1 MASITVRRIDEKVK
15 AKLRVRAAIRGHSM
29 EEEVREILTT
39 AVEDRPK
46 QTESL
51 YAAIRR
57 HLSEAGIDGVDLPE
71 LDRGS
76 MREIPTFD

>member
-1 MASITVRRIDEKVK
+1 
-15 AKLRVRAAIRGHSM
+15 M